1 MTENNSGQHDQ
12 ESQQSGS
19 QDQEKVSR
27 EKRQKAAE
35 AFASTAKE
43 REHQEGPLPKVDLN
57 TFVLSLSSSVLV
69 QLGEVCDPNS
79 GQTCQNLDIARHTID
94 ILGMLEQKTRG
105 NLTPDEET
113 LLKNVLFELRMK
125 YVQKAR

>member
-1 MTENNSGQHDQ
+1 MTEDKTTQQGQ
-12 ESQQSGS
+12 GS
-19 QDQEKVSR
+19 PQQDQEKVSK
-27 EKRQKAAE
+27 EKRQEAAK
-35 AFASTAKE
+35 AFASTARE
-43 REHQEGPLPKVDLN
+43 REQQEGPMPKVDMN

-69 QLGEVCDPNS
+69 QLGEVCDPDS

-125 YVQKAR
+125 YVQKAQ

>member
-1 MTENNSGQHDQ
+1 MTEDKTTQQGQ
-12 ESQQSGS
+12 GS
-19 QDQEKVSR
+19 PQQDQEKVSK
-27 EKRQKAAE
+27 EKRQEAAN
-35 AFASTAKE
+35 AFASTARE
-43 REHQEGPLPKVDLN
+43 REQQEGPMPKVDMN

-69 QLGEVCDPNS
+69 QLGEVCDPDS

-125 YVQKAR
+125 YVQKAQ